1 VPADHDAVTWLPD
14 PSHYPEQMTPLS
26 ASIWFEAMGTGL
38 HEAMRELR
46 GPFAGF
52 ETRTDLGWAYERER
66 EPDWEHDPA
75 HLRDAALTLP
85 ERWETEIRPRVL
97 ELTAELERMRPE
109 RPSPGEAVALL
120 DRLWEIVQETWRLH
134 FLAVIPAQIAAE
146 LLHEAYVERFGNEDR
161 LAPYR
166 LLEGIPNEAEEEL
179 RRLATSARRHGVDD
193 LLRELEPA
201 HALAR
206 LRGVAGG
213 RRWLVELGGFLL
225 RFGGRSRWHEL
236 SLPREVDLPVLTLE
250 SLRLALEADEEP
262 AARKPPP
269 EPPPELTELTDRVR
283 AAYALKELHAYD
295 IDYPSLLATREALL
309 AFCRR
314 LLAEGFVDEAD
325 DVWMLTRGEL
335 RAALTS
341 NDELRGLVAERR
353 AELERGR
360 REGPKPF
367 LGRPPPQAERHAA
380 LDKFYGSQG
389 RSGLSGA
396 AASAGIAEGS
406 ARIVASSAD
415 FGRVRRGD
423 VLVATTTTPAWTPL
437 FRGIA
442 ALVTETG
449 GILSHA
455 AVVAREYGLPAVVGV
470 PDATRTLA
478 DGQRVR
484 VDGDRGVVTPL

>member
-1 VPADHDAVTWLPD
+1 MTWLPD

-26 ASIWFEAMGTGL
+26 ATVWFEAMGTGL
-38 HEAMRELR
+38 HGAMRELR
-46 GPFAGF
+46 GPFGGF
-52 ETRTDLGWAYERER
+52 ETRTKLGWAYERELD
-66 EPDWEHDPA
+66 PDWKH
-75 HLRDAALTLP
+75 DAAHVREAALALP
-85 ERWETEIRPRVL
+85 GRWEREIRPRVH

-109 RPSPGEAVALL
+109 PLPPAEAVALL
-120 DRLWEIVQETWRLH
+120 DRLWDLVRETWRLH
-134 FLAVIPAQIAAE
+134 FLAVIPAQLAAE
-146 LLHEAYVERFGNEDR
+146 ILHEAYVERYGADDP

-166 LLEGIPNEAEEEL
+166 LLEGIPNEPEEEF
-179 RRLATSARRHGVDD
+179 RLLAARAREHGVDD
-193 LLRELEPA
+193 LVRELEPA

-206 LRGVAGG
+206 LRGLAGG
-213 RRWLVELGGFLL
+213 RRWLLELDRFLL

-236 SLPREVDLPVLTLE
+236 SLPREVELPVLTLE
-250 SLRLALEADEEP
+250 SVRLALEAGDE
-262 AARKPPP
+262 AAVPVTPP
-269 EPPPELTELTDRVR
+269 EPPRELAELTARVR

-309 AFCRR
+309 GFGRR
-314 LLAEGFVDEAD
+314 LLAEGLLGEPD

-335 RAALTS
+335 RHALTS
-341 NDELRGLVAERR
+341 DDDLLRLISERR

-367 LGRPPPQAERHAA
+367 LGEPPEDADRHAA
-380 LDKFYGSQG
+380 LAKFYGQ
-389 RSGLSGA
+389 RAQDGLSGA
-396 AASAGIAEGS
+396 AASAGVAEGS
-406 ARIVASSAD
+406 ARIVADASD
-415 FGRVRRGD
+415 FGRVRPGD

-437 FRGIA
+437 FGGIA

-470 PDATRTLA
+470 RDATRTLV

-484 VDGDRGVVTPL
+484 VDGDHGVVTPL